1 MNKSNIKNP
10 TSVIENPESR
20 ILQLESNYGYF
31 NEEGTEFTIT
41 NPKTPRAFDNFM
53 WNDVLFS
60 SVHQTGVGFLDYQLD
75 EKEAVQLFT
84 GIGRICDFDV
94 FGRDH
99 LMSRLIYLRDNET
112 GQFWN
117 VNWEPVKRTSDF
129 YECTHGLGYS
139 IIKSETEKIAASFR
153 IFVPKGKDPV
163 ELWTMGF
170 ENKSAKTRDL
180 SIFVYNQFQ
189 FSYKWGFNSYGD
201 MFFRTTYFSREDNAV
216 VANKHPH
223 ITPHN
228 HQTAFMAPDKKIVG
242 FDGSRDSFVGQ
253 YNSMNEPQAVVEG
266 KCRGSIGS
274 SDATIGV
281 AQFDLKLEPGQQETI
296 HLVLGICD
304 SVEGIKPLKD
314 KYLSRMD
321 ETFQE
326 LKEYHQEFIA
336 NNRFQTPDAHLNRM
350 LNVWMKHQTAY
361 GAQWCR
367 WGWMG
372 YRDIVQHGYGVSS
385 FNPSRTKEILREAF
399 QYQYASGM
407 ALRGW
412 NPVDTKPYSDS
423 ALWLVYTLISYLK
436 ETADF
441 DFLSEEIKF
450 YDEGVDSVL
459 GHIERALNF
468 LENNKG
474 AHDLVLIK
482 FGDWND
488 SLTAIGK
495 EGRGES
501 VWLSM
506 AYAEALLQMAGLFEF
521 QKDARGGEYR
531 SRYENIKK
539 AINESAWDGEWY
551 IRCYDDNGRAI
562 GSNESREGKIFLNTQ
577 SWAMIAGIADETRTN
592 QLIGS
597 ANKMLK
603 TDIGYLLLAPT
614 FTAPDPNIGRISC
627 MEPGI
632 CENGTVY
639 SHVNVWMVMG
649 LLRAGKVEEAYRT
662 FKQITPGY
670 FSGMKGDAKQNMPP
684 YIYANG
690 CYGPDHKNNKL
701 QMEFTW
707 ITGSVA
713 WFYNVLTKEM
723 IGIKP
728 GFESLV
734 IDPKLPAEWNEVKV
748 TRVFRGRKFHIEIKR
763 SAVSAISVR
772 LNGKQVEGNKIVLA
786 GCKEVNDVK
795 VDIPD

>member
-1 MNKSNIKNP
+1 MNKS
-10 TSVIENPESR
+10 R
-20 ILQLESNYGYF
+20 YGYF
-31 NEEGTEFTIT
+31 NEDGTEFTVT
-41 NPKTPRAFDNFM
+41 NPKTPRAFDNYL

-60 SVHQTGVGFLDYQLD
+60 SVHQTGVGFLDYQVD

-94 FGRDH
+94 FGREH
-99 LMSRLIYLRDNET
+99 LMSRLIYVRDNDT
-112 GQFWN
+112 GEYWN
-117 VNWEPVKRTSDF
+117 VNWEPVKKALDF

-139 IIKSETEKIAASFR
+139 VIRSETNKVASSFR

-163 ELWTMGF
+163 ELWTIGF
-170 ENKSAKTRDL
+170 ENKSGKRRNL
-180 SIFVYNQFQ
+180 SIFIYNQFQ

-201 MFFRTTYFSREDNAV
+201 MFFRTTWLSRENNALI
-216 VANKHPH
+216 ANKHPH
-223 ITPHN
+223 IMPHN
-228 HQTAFMAPDKKIVG
+228 HQTAFMAPDKEIDG
-242 FDGSRDSFVGQ
+242 FEGSRDAFMGL
-253 YNSMNEPQAVVEG
+253 YNGFNEPQVVIEG
-266 KCRGSIGS
+266 KCKGSIGS
-274 SDATIGV
+274 SDATVGV
-281 AQFDLKLEPGQQETI
+281 IQFDLKLEPGHKEI
-296 HLVLGICD
+296 INLVLGICD
-304 SVEGIKPLKD
+304 SVAEVEPLKM
-314 KYLSRMD
+314 KYLPKMD
-321 ETFQE
+321 DEFE
-326 LKEYHQEFIA
+326 KLKQHNQQFIA
-336 NNRFQTPDAHLNRM
+336 NNHFQTPDEHLNRM
-350 LNVWMKHQTAY
+350 LNVWVKHQTAY

-385 FNPSRTKEILREAF
+385 FNPARTKEILREAF
-399 QYQYASGM
+399 QYQYSSGM

-423 ALWLVYTLISYLK
+423 ALWLVFTLVSYLK
-436 ETADF
+436 ETTDF
-441 DFLSEEIKF
+441 DFLSEEIQF
-450 YDEGVDSVL
+450 YDEGSATVL
-459 GHIERALNF
+459 EHIEHAMNF

-474 AHDLVLIK
+474 EHNLVLIK

-506 AYAEALLQMAGLFEF
+506 AYAEALLQMADLFEYLE
-521 QKDARGGEYR
+521 DDCEEEYR
-531 SRYENIKK
+531 LRYKNIKK
-539 AINESAWDGEWY
+539 AINDNAWDGEWY
-551 IRCYDDNGRAI
+551 IRCFDDNGRAI

-577 SWAMIAGIADETRTN
+577 SWSMIAGIADENRTK
-592 QLIGS
+592 QVIES
-597 ANKMLK
+597 ADKMLK

-639 SHVNVWMVMG
+639 SHVNVWMILG
-649 LLRAGKVEEAYRT
+649 LLRAGYAEEAWQAFQR
-662 FKQITPGY
+662 ITPGY
-670 FSGMKGDAKQNMPP
+670 FTGENNDPKQNMPP

-690 CYGPDHKNNKL
+690 CYGPDHKNNAL

-728 GFESLV
+728 DFDKLV
-734 IDPKLPAEWNEVKV
+734 VEPRFPAAWNGVRV
-748 TRVFRGRKFHIEIKR
+748 TRNFREKSFEIKIQR
-763 SAVSAISVR
+763 KDVDEITIN
-772 LNGKQVEGNKIVLA
+772 LNGKVIPGNQIYLDQCLETNEVIVH
-786 GCKEVNDVK
+786 
-795 VDIPD
+795 IPEK

>member
-1 MNKSNIKNP
+1 M
-10 TSVIENPESR
+10 
-20 ILQLESNYGYF
+20 SNYGYF

-41 NPKTPRAFDNFM
+41 NPRTPRAFDNFL

-60 SVHQTGVGFLDYQLD
+60 SVHQTGVGFVDYQIGGT
-75 EKEAVQLFT
+75 EAVQMFT
-84 GIGRICDFDV
+84 GIGRVCDFDV

-99 LMSRLIYLRDNET
+99 LMSRLIYVRDNET
-112 GQFWN
+112 GIFWN
-117 VNWEPVKRTSDF
+117 VNWEPVKRTFDF
-129 YECTHGLGYS
+129 YECTHGLGYTK
-139 IIKSETEKIAASFR
+139 IKSETEKIASSFR

-163 ELWTMGF
+163 ELWTLNF
-170 ENKSAKTRDL
+170 ENKSGKVRDL
-180 SIFVYNQFQ
+180 SIFFYNQFQ

-201 MFFRTTYFSREDNAV
+201 MIFRTTYLSSENNAL
-216 VANKHPH
+216 VASKHPH

-228 HQTAFMAPDKKIVG
+228 HQTAFMTSNKTIDG
-242 FDGSRDSFVGQ
+242 FDGSRDAFVGM
-253 YNSMNEPQAVVEG
+253 YNGMNEPQAVVEG
-266 KCRGSIGS
+266 KCRGSVGS

-281 AQFDLKLEPGQQETI
+281 IQFNLKLESGQEETI
-296 HLVLGICD
+296 NMVLGVCD
-304 SVEGIKPLKD
+304 SVDEIAPLKSKFLSTIETEFEKLA
-314 KYLSRMD
+314 KY
-321 ETFQE
+321 
-326 LKEYHQEFIA
+326 HAEFIA
-336 NNRFQTPDAHLNRM
+336 RNHFNTPDAHLNRM

-385 FNPSRTKEILREAF
+385 FNPARTREILKEAL

-423 ALWLVYTLISYLK
+423 ALWLVFTLISYLK

-441 DFLSEEIKF
+441 EFLQEEIKF
-450 YDEGVDSVL
+450 FDQGSANAL
-459 GHIERALNF
+459 KHIENALDF

-474 AHDLVLIK
+474 QHQLLLIK

-506 AYAEALLQMAGLFEF
+506 AYAEALLQMIDLFKF
-521 QKDARGGEYR
+521 LKDNRADAYQM
-531 SRYENIKK
+531 RYNEIKK
-539 AINESAWDGEWY
+539 SINASAWNGDWY
-551 IRCYDDNGRAI
+551 IRCFDDNGRAV
-562 GSNESREGKIFLNTQ
+562 GSKDNHEGKIFLNTQ
-577 SWAMIAGIADETRTN
+577 SWSMIAGVADEERT
-592 QLIGS
+592 QKAIDS
-597 ANKMLK
+597 SNKMLK

-614 FTAPDPNIGRISC
+614 FTSFDPNIGRISC

-639 SHVNVWMVMG
+639 SHVNVWMILG
-649 LLRAGKVEEAYRT
+649 LLRAGRIEEAYQA
-662 FKQITPGY
+662 FKKITPGY
-670 FSGMKGDAKQNMPP
+670 FSGTDNDAKQNMPP

-690 CYGPDHKNNKL
+690 CYGPDHKNNRL

-723 IGIKP
+723 LGIKP
-728 GFESLV
+728 DYDGLI
-734 IDPKLPAEWNEVKV
+734 IDPKLPAKWEKV
-748 TRVFRGRKFHIEIKR
+748 SANRTFRGKSFEIEIYR
-763 SAVSAISVR
+763 SSADRICIE
-772 LNGKQVEGNKIVLA
+772 LNGEIIEGNQLKL
-786 GCKEVNDVK
+786 GNCKMKNTIK
-795 VDIPD
+795 VQIPLS

>member
-1 MNKSNIKNP
+1 MSK
-10 TSVIENPESR
+10 
-20 ILQLESNYGYF
+20 YGYF
-31 NEEGTEFTIT
+31 NEDGTEFTIT
-41 NPKTPRAFDNFM
+41 DPKTPRAFDNFM

-60 SVHQTGVGFLDYQLD
+60 GVHQTGVGFFDYQVD

-99 LMSRLIYLRDNET
+99 LMSRLIYVRDNET
-112 GQFWN
+112 GEYWN
-117 VNWEPVKRTSDF
+117 VNWEPVKKAFDS

-139 IIKSETEKIAASFR
+139 IIKSETNQIGSSFR

-170 ENKSAKTRDL
+170 ENKSGKKRDL
-180 SIFVYNQFQ
+180 SVFVYNQFQ

-201 MFFRTTYFSREDNAV
+201 MFFRTTYLNEENNALI
-216 VANKHPH
+216 ANKHPH
-223 ITPHN
+223 VTPHN
-228 HQTAFMAPDKKIVG
+228 HQTAFMAPDKKIIG
-242 FDGSRDSFVGQ
+242 FDGSRDAFVGQ
-253 YNSMNEPQAVVEG
+253 YNSMNEPQVVVEG
-266 KCRGSIGS
+266 KCRSSIGS
-274 SDATIGV
+274 SDATVGV
-281 AQFDLKLEPGQQETI
+281 TQFKLELEPGQSEKI
-296 HLVLGICD
+296 NLVLGISD
-304 SVEGIKPLKD
+304 SVEDMTPLKD
-314 KYLSRMD
+314 KYLGKMD
-321 ETFQE
+321 KAFEE
-326 LKEYHQEFIA
+326 LKEYHNDFIA
-336 NNRFQTPDAHLNRM
+336 NNRFNTPDEHLNRM

-385 FNPSRTKEILREAF
+385 FNPERTKVILREALQH
-399 QYQYASGM
+399 QYTSGM

-423 ALWLVYTLISYLK
+423 ALWLVFTLVSYLK

-441 DFLSEEIKF
+441 DFLSEEIQF
-450 YDEGVDSVL
+450 FDEGSATVL
-459 GHIERALNF
+459 EHIERALNF

-474 AHDLVLIK
+474 AHNLVLIK

-506 AYAEALLQMAGLFEF
+506 AYAEALRQMIDLFEHLEDEKVNGYNSRY
-521 QKDARGGEYR
+521 QNIKDA
-531 SRYENIKK
+531 
-539 AINESAWDGEWY
+539 INKNAWDGDWY
-551 IRCYDDNGRAI
+551 IRCYDDNGRAV
-562 GSNESREGKIFLNTQ
+562 GSSESHEGKIFLNTQ
-577 SWAMIAGIADETRTN
+577 SWSMIAGIADEGR
-592 QLIGS
+592 QQQVVDS
-597 ANKMLK
+597 ANKMLN

-614 FTAPDPNIGRISC
+614 FTSFDPNIGRISC

-649 LLRAGKVEEAYRT
+649 LLRAGRVEEAYQA
-662 FKQITPGY
+662 FKKITPGY
-670 FSGMKGDAKQNMPP
+670 FEGSGSDAKQNMPP

-690 CYGPDHKNNKL
+690 CYGPDHKNNKF

-723 IGIKP
+723 VGVQP
-728 GFESLV
+728 DFDQLV
-734 IDPKLPAEWNEVKV
+734 IDPKLPAEWNEISVSRIFRGKSFDIQINRSTVSEITVSLNGNVIKGNQIKLADCQASNTVKV
-748 TRVFRGRKFHIEIKR
+748 
-763 SAVSAISVR
+763 
-772 LNGKQVEGNKIVLA
+772 L
-786 GCKEVNDVK
+786 
-795 VDIPD
+795 IP

>member
-1 MNKSNIKNP
+1 MNKSK
-10 TSVIENPESR
+10 
-20 ILQLESNYGYF
+20 YGYF
-31 NEEGTEFTIT
+31 NEDGTEFTVT
-41 NPKTPRAFDNFM
+41 NPKTPRAFDNFL

-60 SVHQTGVGFLDYQLD
+60 SVHQTGVGFLDYQVD

-94 FGRDH
+94 FGREH
-99 LMSRLIYLRDNET
+99 LMSRLIYVRDNDT
-112 GQFWN
+112 GEYWN
-117 VNWEPVKRTSDF
+117 VNWEPVKKAFDF

-139 IIKSETEKIAASFR
+139 VIRSETNKMASSFR

-163 ELWTMGF
+163 ELWTIGF
-170 ENKSAKTRDL
+170 ENKLGKRRNL
-180 SIFVYNQFQ
+180 SIFIYNQFQ

-201 MFFRTTYFSREDNAV
+201 MFFRTTWLSRENNALI
-216 VANKHPH
+216 ANKHPH

-228 HQTAFMAPDKKIVG
+228 HQTAFMAPDIEITG
-242 FDGSRDSFVGQ
+242 FDGSRDAFMGL
-253 YNSMNEPQAVVEG
+253 YNGFNEPQVVIEG
-266 KCRGSIGS
+266 KCKGSIGS

-281 AQFDLKLEPGQQETI
+281 IQFDLKLEAGREETI
-296 HLVLGICD
+296 NLVLGICD
-304 SVEGIKPLKD
+304 SVAEVEPLKM
-314 KYLSRMD
+314 KYFPRMD
-321 ETFQE
+321 DEFE
-326 LKEYHQEFIA
+326 KLKQHNQQFIA
-336 NNRFQTPDAHLNRM
+336 SNHFQTPDEHLNRM
-350 LNVWMKHQTAY
+350 LNVWVKHQTAY

-385 FNPSRTKEILREAF
+385 FNPVRTKEILREAF
-399 QYQYASGM
+399 QHQYSSGM

-423 ALWLVYTLISYLK
+423 ALWLVFTLVSYLK

-441 DFLSEEIKF
+441 DFLSEVIQF
-450 YDEGVDSVL
+450 YDEGSATVL
-459 GHIERALNF
+459 EHIESALNF

-474 AHDLVLIK
+474 IHHLVLIK

-506 AYAEALLQMAGLFEF
+506 AYAEALLQMADLFEYLE
-521 QKDARGGEYR
+521 DDCEEEYR
-531 SRYENIKK
+531 LRYKNIKK
-539 AINESAWDGEWY
+539 AINDNAWDGEWY
-551 IRCYDDNGRAI
+551 IRCFDDNGRAI
-562 GSNESREGKIFLNTQ
+562 GSNKSREGKIFLNTQ
-577 SWAMIAGIADETRTN
+577 SWSMIAGIADENRTK
-592 QLIGS
+592 QVIES
-597 ANKMLK
+597 ADKMLK

-639 SHVNVWMVMG
+639 SHVNVWMILG
-649 LLRAGKVEEAYRT
+649 LLRAGRTEEAWQAFQR
-662 FKQITPGY
+662 ITPGY
-670 FSGMKGDAKQNMPP
+670 FTGENNDPKQNMPP

-690 CYGPDHKNNKL
+690 SFGPDHKNNAL

-728 GFESLV
+728 DFDKLV
-734 IDPKLPAEWNEVKV
+734 VEPRFPAAWNEVRV
-748 TRVFRGRKFHIEIKR
+748 TRNFREKSFEIKIQR
-763 SAVSAISVR
+763 KDVDEITIN
-772 LNGKQVEGNKIVLA
+772 LNGKVIPGNQIYLDQCLETNEVIVH
-786 GCKEVNDVK
+786 
-795 VDIPD
+795 IPEK